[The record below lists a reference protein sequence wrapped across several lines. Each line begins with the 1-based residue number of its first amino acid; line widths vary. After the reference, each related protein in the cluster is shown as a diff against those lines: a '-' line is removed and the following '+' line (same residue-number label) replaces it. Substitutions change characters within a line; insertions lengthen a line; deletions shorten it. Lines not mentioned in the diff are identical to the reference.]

1 MKSVK
6 DLRVLVVDDQKSM
19 RGLACHYLG
28 EMGVAHVAEAESA
41 VTALATMQQQ
51 VFDLIILDWN
61 MEGMSGLDLLKAIR
75 SVRELDRIKI
85 IMATSEGS
93 LKKVHEATSLGANH
107 YVVKPFQK
115 GDLSSRIAQVFH
127 A

>member
-1 MKSVK
+1 MKSLTE
-6 DLRVLVVDDQKSM
+6 LRVLVVDDQKSM

-28 EMGVAHVAEAESA
+28 ELGVAHVEEAESA
-41 VTALATMQQQ
+41 TVALATMQKQ

-61 MEGMSGLDLLKAIR
+61 MEGMSGIDLLKAIR
-75 SVRELDRIKI
+75 SVRELDRIKV

-93 LKKVHEATSLGANH
+93 LMKVHEATSLGANH

-115 GDLSSRIAQVFH
+115 GDLSSRISQVFH